1 MLLFVTLQ
9 KAPRHRS
16 ATHSEKLFR
25 KLNLAKVVL
34 CQGGRGNAIIYK
46 DFPEILPYLFLQ

>member
-16 ATHSEKLFR
+16 AAHSEKLFR

-34 CQGGRGNAIIYK
+34 CQGGRGNTIIYK